1 MKKLL
6 KLFLLFISIIAL
18 NVKANE
24 YSETF
29 IDKTEWISGDYVNK
43 EKGGSTKYQQMY
55 TIKRKSDGKFVYCIE
70 PGMSIKDGK
79 AIKGYD
85 DDYLDVTKFREEEWD
100 RITKLAYY
108 GYGYKDN
115 KYNHTGIHWY
125 TITQFMIWKTVPNGY
140 NIYFTDS
147 LNGKKITKYTSE
159 MKEMEEILSN
169 YHQLPSFN
177 NKTYTFVSSDVKE
190 VVDTNNV
197 LSSYNSDRG
206 VLIDDNKVI
215 INETNEGT
223 YSYNF
228 EKANN
233 KYGVLPIVY
242 IDSASQNLMS
252 VGDIVSDRATLKVN
266 IIEPKIIGHKRD
278 RDNIYAQGE
287 GTLEGAH
294 YGIFDADNKLVQEL
308 VTDINGDFTSDSLP
322 VGIYY
327 LRELSPSEGYLI
339 DNNRYD
345 FEIDENHP
353 LQEFNLYEDIITV
366 RLEINKYLSSH
377 NTSLKPEK
385 GAKFAVYDKND
396 NLYKEAITDAN
407 GYLLFTLPYGMYTVK
422 QLTTTDNYKK
432 VDDFIVKVYRNGTIK
447 KELVDELYEAKIKVI
462 KRDLETNNVIQ
473 KEGFI
478 FKIYDLDHNEY
489 LCENDDCT
497 YTISSEG
504 YLITNKYY
512 PFGNYRL
519 EEVYTL
525 PEYVLNKEYKEFT
538 IDYEN
543 VYEISFYN
551 KEIKGNLE
559 FTKTSISDSMPL
571 PNTLMEFYDSNDN
584 LVLSERTDDNGKIT
598 INDLPYG
605 KYYFLEKEA
614 PEGYYLN
621 PDKHYFE
628 ILNDGETV
636 YESLSDEMIIVP
648 DTYLEYKYNYLSI
661 IFIGGLYVLIKKS
674 II

>member
-1 MKKLL
+1 
-6 KLFLLFISIIAL
+6 
-18 NVKANE
+18 
-24 YSETF
+24 
-29 IDKTEWISGDYVNK
+29 
-43 EKGGSTKYQQMY
+43 
-55 TIKRKSDGKFVYCIE
+55 
-70 PGMSIKDGK
+70 
-79 AIKGYD
+79 
-85 DDYLDVTKFREEEWD
+85 
-100 RITKLAYY
+100 
-108 GYGYKDN
+108 
-115 KYNHTGIHWY
+115 
-125 TITQFMIWKTVPNGY
+125 
-140 NIYFTDS
+140 
-147 LNGKKITKYTSE
+147 

-308 VTDINGDFTSDSLP
+308 VTDINGDFTSDPLP

-353 LQEFNLYEDIITV
+353 LQEFNLYEDVITV
-366 RLEINKYLSSH
+366 RLKINKYLFSH

-407 GYLLFTLPYGMYTVK
+407 
-422 QLTTTDNYKK
+422 
-432 VDDFIVKVYRNGTIK
+432 
-447 KELVDELYEAKIKVI
+447 
-462 KRDLETNNVIQ
+462 
-473 KEGFI
+473 
-478 FKIYDLDHNEY
+478 
-489 LCENDDCT
+489 
-497 YTISSEG
+497 
-504 YLITNKYY
+504 
-512 PFGNYRL
+512 
-519 EEVYTL
+519 
-525 PEYVLNKEYKEFT
+525 
-538 IDYEN
+538 
-543 VYEISFYN
+543 
-551 KEIKGNLE
+551 
-559 FTKTSISDSMPL
+559 
-571 PNTLMEFYDSNDN
+571 
-584 LVLSERTDDNGKIT
+584 
-598 INDLPYG
+598 
-605 KYYFLEKEA
+605 
-614 PEGYYLN
+614 
-621 PDKHYFE
+621 
-628 ILNDGETV
+628 
-636 YESLSDEMIIVP
+636 
-648 DTYLEYKYNYLSI
+648 
-661 IFIGGLYVLIKKS
+661 
-674 II
+674 

>member
-6 KLFLLFISIIAL
+6 KLFLLFISIIVL

-294 YGIFDADNKLVQEL
+294 YGIFDANNKLVQEL
-308 VTDINGDFTSDSLP
+308 VTDINGDFTSDPLP

-353 LQEFNLYEDIITV
+353 LQEFNLYEDVITV

-432 VDDFIVKVYRNGTIK
+432 VDDFIVKVYRNGIIK

-584 LVLSERTDDNGKIT
+584 LVLSERTDENGKIT

-661 IFIGGLYVLIKKS
+661 IFIGGLYVFIKKS

>member
-70 PGMSIKDGK
+70 PGISIKDGK

-308 VTDINGDFTSDSLP
+308 VTDINGDFTSDPLP

-353 LQEFNLYEDIITV
+353 LQEFNLYEDVITV
-366 RLEINKYLSSH
+366 RLKINKYLFSH

-478 FKIYDLDHNEY
+478 FKIYDIDHNEY

-584 LVLSERTDDNGKIT
+584 LVLSERTDENGKIT

>member
-6 KLFLLFISIIAL
+6 KLFLLFISIITL

-147 LNGKKITKYTSE
+147 LNGKKITKYTNE

-206 VLIDDNKVI
+206 VLINNNKVI

-294 YGIFDADNKLVQEL
+294 YGIFDANNKLVQEL
-308 VTDINGDFTSDSLP
+308 VTDINGDFTSDPLP

-353 LQEFNLYEDIITV
+353 LQEFNLYEEVITV

-432 VDDFIVKVYRNGTIK
+432 VDDFIVKVYRNGIIK

-489 LCENDDCT
+489 LCENDACT

-559 FTKTSISDSMPL
+559 FTKTSIFDSMPL

-584 LVLSERTDDNGKIT
+584 LVLSERTDENGKIT

-661 IFIGGLYVLIKKS
+661 IFIGGLYVFIKKS

>member
-6 KLFLLFISIIAL
+6 KLFLLFISIITL

-206 VLIDDNKVI
+206 VLINNNKVI

-294 YGIFDADNKLVQEL
+294 YGIFDANNKLVQEL
-308 VTDINGDFTSDSLP
+308 VTDINGDFTSDPLP

-339 DNNRYD
+339 DNNCYD

-353 LQEFNLYEDIITV
+353 LQEFNLYEDVITV

-385 GAKFAVYDKND
+385 GAKFVVYDKND

-432 VDDFIVKVYRNGTIK
+432 VDDFIVKVYRNGIIK

-584 LVLSERTDDNGKIT
+584 LVLSERTDENGKIT

-661 IFIGGLYVLIKKS
+661 IFIGGLYVFIKKS

>member
-6 KLFLLFISIIAL
+6 KLFLLFICIIAL

-206 VLIDDNKVI
+206 VLIDNNKVI

-266 IIEPKIIGHKRD
+266 MIEPKIIGHKRD

-294 YGIFDADNKLVQEL
+294 YGIFDANNKLVQEL
-308 VTDINGDFTSDSLP
+308 VTDINGDFTSDPLP

-353 LQEFNLYEDIITV
+353 LQEFNLYEDVITV

-432 VDDFIVKVYRNGTIK
+432 VDDFIVKVYRNGIIK

-584 LVLSERTDDNGKIT
+584 LVLSERTDENGKIT

-661 IFIGGLYVLIKKS
+661 IFIGGLYVFIKKS

>member
-294 YGIFDADNKLVQEL
+294 YGIFDADNILVQEL

-353 LQEFNLYEDIITV
+353 LQEFNLYEDVITV

-396 NLYKEAITDAN
+396 NLYKEAITDTN

-584 LVLSERTDDNGKIT
+584 LVLSERTDENGKIT

-661 IFIGGLYVLIKKS
+661 FFIGGLYVLIKKS